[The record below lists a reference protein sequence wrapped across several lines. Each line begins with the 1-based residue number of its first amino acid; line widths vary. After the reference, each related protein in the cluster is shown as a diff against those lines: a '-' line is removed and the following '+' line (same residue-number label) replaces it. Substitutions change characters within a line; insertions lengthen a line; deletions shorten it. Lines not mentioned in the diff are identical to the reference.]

1 MVDTLSD
8 VLRAVRL
15 TGAVFFTL
23 QPRAPWSVQSVKA
36 ITMGPLIRPGVD
48 HVIAFHA
55 LLSGS
60 CYGTLGQE
68 APIALGEGDVVVFPQ
83 GDVHVL
89 CSELG
94 LPAIPFELELDDSRK
109 PSWPVPIGSRDGAA
123 ARIVCGY
130 LGCDARPF
138 NPLIAGLP
146 RLLHVPRSAQKDSII
161 AHFMT
166 LAAAES
172 EAPSPGRETV
182 LARLSE
188 LMFVET
194 LRRYIAALPDDRRG
208 WLSGL
213 RDVVVGKALGALH
226 ERPARAWTLED
237 LASEVG
243 ASRSV
248 LAERF
253 TELVGVPPMHY
264 LQEWR
269 MQLTAELLSTTSSSL
284 SEIAQRVGYGSEA
297 ALSRA
302 FKRLVG
308 VAPGRWR
315 EGERVAVKDA

>member
-36 ITMGPLIRPGVD
+36 ITLGPLIRPGVE

-60 CYGTLGQE
+60 CYGSLGE
-68 APIALGEGDVVVFPQ
+68 EPPITLGEGDVVVFPQ

-94 LPAIPFELELDDSRK
+94 LPSTQFQLELDDRRK
-109 PSWPVPIGSRDGAA
+109 PSWPVLVGSRDGAA

-172 EAPSPGRETV
+172 EAPSPGRET
-182 LARLSE
+182 
-188 LMFVET
+188 
-194 LRRYIAALPDDRRG
+194 LPDDRRG

-213 RDVVVGKALGALH
+213 RDPIVGRALAALH

-253 TELVGVPPMHY
+253 SELVGVPPMHY

-269 MQLTAELLSTTSSSL
+269 MQLTAELLSTTSAAL
-284 SEIAQRVGYGSEA
+284 GEIAERVGYGSEA

-302 FKRLVG
+302 FKRMVG

-315 EGERVAVKDA
+315 EGERSASALK

>member
-36 ITMGPLIRPGVD
+36 ITLGPLIRPGVE

-60 CYGTLGQE
+60 CYGSLGE
-68 APIALGEGDVVVFPQ
+68 EPPITLGEGDVVVFPQ

-94 LPAIPFELELDDSRK
+94 LPSTQFQLELDDRRK
-109 PSWPVPIGSRDGAA
+109 PSWPVLVGSRDGAA

-138 NPLIAGLP
+138 NPLISGLP

-188 LMFVET
+188 LMFVEA
-194 LRRYIAALPDDRRG
+194 LRRYIASLPDDRRG

-213 RDVVVGKALGALH
+213 RDPIVGRALAALH

-243 ASRSV
+243 TSRSV

-253 TELVGVPPMHY
+253 SELVGVPPMHY

-269 MQLTAELLSTTSSSL
+269 MQLTAELLSTTSAAL
-284 SEIAQRVGYGSEA
+284 GEIAERVGYGSEA

-302 FKRLVG
+302 FKRMVG

-315 EGERVAVKDA
+315 EGERSASALK